1 MNYKQ
6 EIAKLIN
13 SPLITAEDITPVSD
27 SKMGDFALPCF
38 KLAKEMRMSPAAIAE
53 EFATRI
59 NKEQKTTL
67 EWISKVEAVSGYLN
81 FFINP
86 AFYFKNTLDKLSQN
100 GKDVS
105 KIGKGKT
112 VCIDYS
118 SINIAKPLH
127 IGHLMTTVIG
137 GSLYRIYKRLGYKV
151 VGINHLGDYG
161 TQFGKLIS
169 AFIKWGNEEDLRKNG
184 IRALVELYVK
194 FHDEAKSNSA
204 LDDEARAWFVK
215 IENGDKE
222 AGRIYKLFKDV
233 TLAEISHTYK
243 LLGVEFDSYD
253 GESFFS
259 DKMLP
264 VVEELEAKGLLTT
277 SDGARIVDLEGY
289 GMSPCLILKKDGSSL
304 YATRDLAAALYR
316 KGTYNFDKCLYIVAY
331 QQNLHFKQVFKVL
344 ELMGRDYNVIHVPFG
359 MVSLKDIGKLS
370 TRGGNVVYL
379 ADVLNAAIKKAG
391 RIIKEKSPGLEKTDV
406 PEQVGVG
413 AVIFYALATS
423 RIKDVV
429 YSEEASLSFEGET
442 GPYVQYTH
450 ARCCSVI
457 AKSAGVETHMQTLT
471 IDYTAV
477 ADEEALSVVRLLDIY
492 HKTIENAAEKYEPSI
507 LAKYLVD
514 LAQAYNKF
522 YFERKIIGEE
532 EGISAGRLALT
543 RAVRDVIKEGLDLL
557 LIKAP
562 EKM

>member
-6 EIAKLIN
+6 EIAKLIDN
-13 SPLITAEDITPVSD
+13 PLITAEDITPIAD
-27 SKMGDFALPCF
+27 NRMGDFALPCF
-38 KLAKEMRMSPAAIAE
+38 KPAKEMRKNPMAVAE
-53 EFATRI
+53 ELAGKVNASIGGNVIF
-59 NKEQKTTL
+59 L
-67 EWISKVEAVSGYLN
+67 SKVEAVSGYLN

-86 AFYFKNTLDKLSQN
+86 AFYFKNTLDALQKKS
-100 GKDVS
+100 KDVS
-105 KIGKGKT
+105 GIGKGKT

-169 AFIKWGNEEDLRKNG
+169 AFLKWGDESELRKNG
-184 IRALVELYVK
+184 IRSLVDLYVR
-194 FHDEAKSNSA
+194 FHNEAERNHA
-204 LDDEARAWFVK
+204 LNDEARAWFVK
-215 IENGDKE
+215 IEKGEEE
-222 AGRIYKLFKDV
+222 ANRIYKLFKDV
-233 TLAEISHTYK
+233 TLAEISKTYK

-259 DKMLP
+259 DKMAP
-264 VVEELEAKGLLTT
+264 VVEELEAKGLLI
-277 SDGARIVDLEGY
+277 SSEGAKVVDLKAY
-289 GMSPCLILKKDGSSL
+289 GMPPCLILKKDGSSL

-316 KGTYNFDKCLYIVAY
+316 KQTYDFDKCLYVVAY

-344 ELMGRDYNVIHVPFG
+344 ELMGREYNVVHVPFG
-359 MVSLKDIGKLS
+359 MVSLKDVGKLT

-379 ADVLNAAIKKAG
+379 SDVLNAAIKKAG
-391 RIIKEKSPGLEKTDV
+391 GIIKEKNPGLERTSV
-406 PEQVGVG
+406 PEEVGVG

-423 RIKDVV
+423 RIKDVI
-429 YSEEASLSFEGET
+429 YSEEAALSFEGET
-442 GPYVQYTH
+442 GPYAQYTH

-457 AKSAGVETHMQTLT
+457 RKGIGHREQE

-477 ADEEALSVVRLLDIY
+477 ADEEALTVIRLLDIY
-492 HKTIENAAEKYEPSI
+492 HETIITAAEKYEPSI
-507 LAKYLVD
+507 LAKYLID

-522 YFERKIIGEE
+522 YFERKIIGEDS
-532 EGISAGRLALT
+532 GKSAGRLALT
-543 RAVRDVIKEGLDLL
+543 QAVRDVLKEGLDLL
-557 LIKAP
+557 LIKTP